1 MRLRRP
7 GYRLGLW
14 LLLAPFLLGATT
26 LVLVP
31 AVLTAGFAF
40 TAYDGLAPARFVGLD
55 TLRGLTEYTELRRS
69 LRATAFFLLLA
80 VPLRV
85 LGGLALALLLHR
97 RERLAAPGRL
107 AVYVPAVL
115 PDAATALIF
124 LWLINPVYG
133 PLALL
138 VQLSGGES
146 GPLLLDTLGARLTI
160 VAVAVFALGEGFLVT
175 LAARREVPP
184 VLYDVARLE
193 GAGPVG
199 QFRRVTLP
207 MLAPVLGLLSARD
220 LVVSMQVTIVPILLL
235 TRGGPL
241 GSTKTLPFLVYERG
255 FRELKFGEA
264 AGIALLLFL
273 LTALVVAV
281 QFRLLRR
288 WSRAGAVTSGGA

>member
-1 MRLRRP
+1 
-7 GYRLGLW
+7 
-14 LLLAPFLLGATT
+14 
-26 LVLVP
+26 
-31 AVLTAGFAF
+31 
-40 TAYDGLAPARFVGLD
+40 
-55 TLRGLTEYTELRRS
+55 
-69 LRATAFFLLLA
+69 
-80 VPLRV
+80 
-85 LGGLALALLLHR
+85 
-97 RERLAAPGRL
+97 
-107 AVYVPAVL
+107 
-115 PDAATALIF
+115 
-124 LWLINPVYG
+124 
-133 PLALL
+133 
-138 VQLSGGES
+138 
-146 GPLLLDTLGARLTI
+146 

-288 WSRAGAVTSGGA
+288 WSRAGAVASGGA